1 MNLFASIKLVYAF
14 CLALIILAV
23 SGVSHA
29 EDFLDPEQAFQV
41 KATMPQS
48 GQIKV
53 RFQVAPGYYLYRD
66 KISFT
71 ATGAKLNEFQL
82 PAGIIKYDTTFE
94 KDVETFHDAVDV
106 LIPFETENQSQNSS
120 QNKSQSLNAIQL
132 TVMYQGCADKGL
144 CYPPQKSTFNF
155 NAQGE
160 LIPVNAAPVGSKAT
174 TDSVT
179 APTTSPTNEAGRIQ
193 QALQSGKLWV
203 IIPLFLL
210 LGLGLAFTPCV
221 LPMVPILSFIIVGEG
236 VAVKKSRGFF
246 LSLCYV
252 LGMALVYTSLG
263 VAAGLLGEGLSA
275 NLQSPWVLSAFALLM
290 IVLSFS
296 MFGIYQLQM
305 PSFVQTKLTQLSE
318 NRSKGKAFGVF
329 AMGAISALIVGP
341 CVAAPLAG
349 ALVYISQTRDVLVGA
364 SALFAMAMGMG
375 IPLLLVGISAG
386 SLLPRAGAWMEQIKR
401 FFGVL
406 MLGMAWYMLKPLL
419 PIALQMFG
427 WGALGIGYALY
438 LLLDK
443 RSGHRIKAFA
453 VLFALLGAMQ
463 WVGLSLGVR
472 SVYAPLAP
480 LFTKPTHAA
489 SFTRIKTNAE
499 LDQYLKNA
507 QGKRVMLDFYADWC
521 VSCIEMEKFTFTDP
535 TVKAQ
540 MEQMILLQ
548 IDVTANN
555 EDDKAVLKR
564 FTLFGPPAI
573 LFFNSDGQEL
583 TEKRV
588 IGFQNAEE
596 FARSMPKD

>member
-1 MNLFASIKLVYAF
+1 MNLFTSLKFVYAF
-14 CLALIILAV
+14 CLALLILPLL
-23 SGVSHA
+23 GVAQA

-41 KATMPQS
+41 KATMPQP

-53 RFQVAPGYYLYRD
+53 SFKVAAGYYLYRD
-66 KISFT
+66 KISF
-71 ATGAKLNEFQL
+71 AVTGAKLNEFQL
-82 PAGIIKYDTTFE
+82 PAGVIKYDTTFE
-94 KDVETFHDAVDV
+94 KDVETFHDAVNV
-106 LIPFETENQSQNSS
+106 LIPIETEQQAHNQSQ
-120 QNKSQSLNAIQL
+120 KYIQL

-160 LIPVNAAPVGSKAT
+160 LIPLNSAPIGAM
-174 TDSVT
+174 
-179 APTTSPTNEAGRIQ
+179 PTTEPTNEAGRIQ
-193 QALQSGKLWV
+193 QALQSGRLWV
-203 IIPLFLL
+203 IVPLFLL

-252 LGMALVYTSLG
+252 FGMALVYTSLG

-290 IVLSFS
+290 VILSLS

-386 SLLPRAGAWMEQIKR
+386 SLLPRAGSWMEQIKR
-401 FFGVL
+401 FFGLL

-427 WGALGIGYALY
+427 WGALGVGYSISLFM
-438 LLLDK
+438 DK
-443 RSGHRIKAFA
+443 RSGYRFKVLALLFA
-453 VLFALLGAMQ
+453 VLGATQ
-463 WVGLSLGVR
+463 WVGLSMGVR

-489 SFTRIKTNAE
+489 NFTRIKSSAE
-499 LDQYLKNA
+499 LDQFLKNT
-507 QGKRVMLDFYADWC
+507 QGKPVLLDFYADWC

-535 TVKAQ
+535 RVKSR

-548 IDVTANN
+548 IDVTANTA
-555 EDDKAVLKR
+555 EDKAMLKR

-573 LFFNSDGQEL
+573 ILFNEQGQEL
-583 TEKRV
+583 TDKRV
-588 IGFQNAEE
+588 IGFQKSDE
-596 FARSMPKD
+596 FLQSISNLK

>member
-1 MNLFASIKLVYAF
+1 
-14 CLALIILAV
+14 LALFILPV
-23 SGVSHA
+23 SGIAYA

-53 RFQVAPGYYLYRD
+53 HFQVAPGYYLYRD
-66 KISFT
+66 KISFA
-71 ATGAKLNEFQL
+71 ATGAKLSEFQL
-82 PAGIIKYDTTFE
+82 PAGVIKYDTTFE
-94 KDVETFHDAVDV
+94 KDVETFHDAVNV
-106 LIPFETENQSQNSS
+106 MIPFESEKQAQNQTPKNM
-120 QNKSQSLNAIQL
+120 QL

-144 CYPPQKSTFNF
+144 CYPPQKSVFNF

-160 LIPVNAAPVGSKAT
+160 LIAANSEASSASKT
-174 TDSVT
+174 VTSTNDS
-179 APTTSPTNEAGRIQ
+179 GRIQ
-193 QALQSGKLWV
+193 QALQSGQLWV
-203 IIPLFLL
+203 IVPLFLL

-252 LGMALVYTSLG
+252 FGMALVYTSLG

-290 IVLSFS
+290 VVLSLS
-296 MFGIYQLQM
+296 MFGVYQLQM
-305 PSFVQTKLTQLSE
+305 PSFVQTKLSQLSE
-318 NRSKGKAFGVF
+318 NRSKGKAYGVF
-329 AMGAISALIVGP
+329 LMGAISALIVGP

-364 SALFAMAMGMG
+364 SALFAMALGMG

-419 PIALQMFG
+419 PIAWQMLG
-427 WGALGIGYALY
+427 WGALGIGYAIY
-438 LLLDK
+438 LFIDK
-443 RSGHRIKAFA
+443 RSGYRIKVLA
-453 VLFALLGAMQ
+453 VLCALLGVSQ
-463 WVGLSLGVR
+463 WIGLTMGVR

-489 SFTRIKTNAE
+489 NFTRIKTNAE

-535 TVKAQ
+535 RVKAQ
-540 MEQMILLQ
+540 MEKMILLQ
-548 IDVTANN
+548 IDVTANSV
-555 EDDKAVLKR
+555 EDKAMLKR

-573 LFFNSDGQEL
+573 IFFDESGQEL
-583 TEKRV
+583 TDKRV
-588 IGFQNAEE
+588 IGFQKSDE
-596 FARSMPKD
+596 FLQSISHLK